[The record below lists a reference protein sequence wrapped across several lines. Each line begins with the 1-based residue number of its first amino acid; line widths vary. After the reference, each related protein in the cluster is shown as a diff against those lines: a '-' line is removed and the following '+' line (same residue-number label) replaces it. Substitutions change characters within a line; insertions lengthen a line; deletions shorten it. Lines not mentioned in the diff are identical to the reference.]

1 MSARALGAQYEIPI
15 LVARQIPLE
24 LHFLRQRGGDEES
37 RRLDGLPRNENI
49 IADRHSAA
57 QYARVA
63 RAPRPRLVGL
73 AQIGV
78 AKAPAPIVGR
88 QVGNYPF
95 DLGRQFFGHHS
106 IVGIEQ
112 GNDIPRGSGATTEA
126 GGTNLGSA
134 ACREGGWRAVSDTV
148 V

>member
-49 IADRHSAA
+49 IADRLSAA
-57 QYARVA
+57 QSARVA

-78 AKAPAPIVGR
+78 AKAPAPFLGR
-88 QVGNYPF
+88 QVRNYPF
-95 DLGRQFFGHHS
+95 DLERQFLDRKSTRLNSSH
-106 IVGIEQ
+106 
-112 GNDIPRGSGATTEA
+112 
-126 GGTNLGSA
+126 
-134 ACREGGWRAVSDTV
+134 
-148 V
+148 